1 LSQEEEE
8 EDNKEEEEEEEDHP
22 PPPPPRGYTHCKLQ
36 CLCRI
41 VMVFNNT

>member
-8 EDNKEEEEEEEDHP
+8 EDNKEEEEEEEDHH
-22 PPPPPRGYTHCKLQ
+22 PPPPRGYTHCKLQ